1 MSKKVIVQAKPDFIG
16 SLANVRPI
24 LALSEL
30 IWNSFDAN
38 ASRVKVSINMNVLD
52 AMDTI
57 CIEDDGTGI
66 SHINISDL
74 FGNLGD
80 SWKRTAINKGG
91 RSLHGKNGK
100 GRFRAFSLG
109 SDIIWKTVYE
119 ANGKKYQYTIIGR
132 RETIESF
139 TVSEPVEVFNIK
151 TGTVVSIENLDRNF
165 TSLINEESTL
175 EIAKQFA
182 PYLAQYPSV
191 KLEYQ
196 RILIDPSLVQE
207 STQEYPLNEIN
218 LSNGNIF
225 SGSVFIAEWKVPTE
239 RKIHLCDN
247 SGISLHETDFQKKI
261 HAPGFNFTVYI
272 KSDYFKQLDLENKL
286 ALADLLPDV
295 VTVLSQ
301 ARKIIKDHF
310 RQRVIEFKSDII
322 TRWKEEKIYPYIDE
336 PQNEAENVERQM
348 FDILAVNV
356 ESYLPSFENSDEAS
370 KRFTFRLL
378 AQAVKD
384 NPESVQKIITE
395 VLNLK
400 REDQDDLASL
410 LENTSLYNV
419 IKSSQEVANR
429 LNFLTALENILFGEE
444 TKEKLLERSQL
455 HKILE
460 KEAWIFQEDFAL
472 SSSEERLEDIMAKHL
487 NLMGE
492 RVDPVLLPDQRTG
505 RIDLMLSRVN
515 QPRAGEY
522 DYLIVELKRPSK
534 KIDADVI
541 TQIKK
546 YAMAV
551 AGDERFHAIPA
562 KWTFIAVSN
571 ELDAFA
577 KKEAKQRDRQPGC
590 IYDDSDLNITVW
602 VRTWSE
608 VINNARARLKFIN
621 DYLSFKSTK
630 DSSRNYL
637 EKVHKKFIPE
647 YKEKS
652 DEQ

>member
-1 MSKKVIVQAKPDFIG
+1 MSKKIIVQAKPDFIG
-16 SLANVRPI
+16 SLANARPI

-38 ASRVKVSINMNVLD
+38 ASHVKVSIIMNELG

-66 SHINISDL
+66 SHTNISDL
-74 FGNLGD
+74 FGNLGN
-80 SWKRTAINKGG
+80 SWKRTVTSKGG

-109 SDIIWKTVYE
+109 ADIIWKTVYE
-119 ANGKKYQYTIIGR
+119 EKGQKYQYTIIGR
-132 RETIESF
+132 RESIESF
-139 TVSEPVEVFNIK
+139 TVSEPTEVSNLK
-151 TGTVVSIENLDRNF
+151 TGTVVSIENLDKNF

-191 KLEYQ
+191 KLKYQ
-196 RILIDPSLVQE
+196 GILIDPSLVQE
-207 STQEYPLNEIN
+207 STKEYPLNDIN
-218 LSNGNIF
+218 LSDGNVF

-247 SGISLHETDFQKKI
+247 SGISLHETEMQRKI

-286 ALADLLPDV
+286 ALAELLPDV
-295 VTVLSQ
+295 ITILNQ
-301 ARKIIKDHF
+301 ARKTIKDHF
-310 RQRVIEFKSDII
+310 RQKVIESKSDII
-322 TRWKEEKIYPYIDE
+322 TRWKAEKIYPYIDE
-336 PQNEAENVERQM
+336 PQTEAENVERQM

-356 ESYLPSFENSDEAS
+356 ESYLPSFETADEAS
-370 KRFTFRLL
+370 RRFTFRLL

-384 NPESVQKIITE
+384 NPASVQKIITE

-400 REDQDDLASL
+400 KEVQDDLASL

-419 IKSSQEVANR
+419 IRSSQEVANR
-429 LNFLTALENILFGEE
+429 LSFLNGLENLLFGEE
-444 TKEKLLERSQL
+444 TREKLLERSQL
-455 HKILE
+455 HKMLE

-472 SSSEERLEDIMAKHL
+472 SSTEERLEEVLGKHL
-487 NLMGE
+487 GILGE
-492 RVDPVLLPDQRTG
+492 RCDPVLLSDGKTG
-505 RIDLMLSRVN
+505 RIDLMLAKAN

-522 DYLIVELKRPSK
+522 DYLVIELKRPSK
-534 KIDADVI
+534 NIDADVV

-546 YAMAV
+546 YATAV
-551 AGDERFHAIPA
+551 ASDERFHSIPA
-562 KWTFIAVSN
+562 KWTFLAVSN
-571 ELDAFA
+571 NMDAFA
-577 KKEAKQRDRQPGC
+577 KKEAKQRNRQIGC
-590 IYDDSDLNITVW
+590 IYDDADLNITVW
-602 VRTWSE
+602 VKTWAE
-608 VINNARARLKFIN
+608 IINNAKARLKFIN
-621 DYLSFKSTK
+621 DYLCFESSK
-630 DSSRNYL
+630 DSSRSYL

-647 YKEKS
+647 VKE
-652 DEQ
+652 